1 MVFNTRLELKVPTVG
16 KTVGLV
22 EMNLASIAMP
32 LVAVAVKVEPPV
44 PMLLVVLDMFTTLE
58 KVNVLLVGRSPRLL
72 GCEPKRWCL
81 REMLKTGSEEMFDLL
96 PSLV

>member
-44 PMLLVVLDMFTTLE
+44 PMLLLVLDMSTTLE
-58 KVNVLLVGRSPRLL
+58 KVNVLLVGSVTTAALMRT
-72 GCEPKRWCL
+72 KA
-81 REMLKTGSEEMFDLL
+81 
-96 PSLV
+96 LVPEGDAKN

>member
-1 MVFNTRLELKVPTVG
+1 MVLNTRLELKVPTVG

-44 PMLLVVLDMFTTLE
+44 PMLLLVLDMFTTLE
-58 KVNVLLVGRSPRLL
+58 KVNVLLVGSVTTAALMRT
-72 GCEPKRWCL
+72 KA
-81 REMLKTGSEEMFDLL
+81 
-96 PSLV
+96 LVPVGDAKN

>member
-1 MVFNTRLELKVPTVG
+1 MVLNTRLELKFPTVG

-44 PMLLVVLDMFTTLE
+44 PMLLLVLDMFTTLE
-58 KVNVLLVGRSPRLL
+58 KVNVLLVGSVTTAARMRT
-72 GCEPKRWCL
+72 KA
-81 REMLKTGSEEMFDLL
+81 
-96 PSLV
+96 LVPEGDAKN